1 MENSLTLDSWLGLRN
16 LIILLF
22 AGYWLLRLLEFLLKK
37 IILTNRGNKKVINAI
52 NKIILLYQPV
62 SLLLILLGFI
72 SINYIVHGIFLLFIG
87 AISYNYIKNYVGGV
101 IYKINSILEKGV
113 SVTISDT
120 TGEIKKFLPL
130 GIIVNTEKGDNFISY
145 AKIDKTG
152 YTINSKNDT
161 NLRQTLYLKTE
172 NSKTELLD
180 IFFDN
185 PIFNYR
191 EAPIVR
197 EIEGSEH
204 YKLQYTLEKG
214 ISSENLMAFLKEHNI
229 ETSLT
234 NNTSI

>member
-52 NKIILLYQPV
+52 NKI
-62 SLLLILLGFI
+62 
-72 SINYIVHGIFLLFIG
+72 
-87 AISYNYIKNYVGGV
+87 SYNYIKNYVGGV
-101 IYKINSILEKGV
+101 IYKIYSILEKGV